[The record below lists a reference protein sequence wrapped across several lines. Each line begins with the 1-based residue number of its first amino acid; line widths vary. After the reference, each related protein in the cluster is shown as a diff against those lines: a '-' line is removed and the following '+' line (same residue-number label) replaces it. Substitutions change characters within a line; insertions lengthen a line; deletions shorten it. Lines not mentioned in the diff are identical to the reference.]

1 MNDQTEALAAALPQ
15 YAKGSIPDEVRL
27 VAKSSLLDWIGV
39 ALAAVHSEPMRGLR
53 AVLAPEAVAGNA
65 TLLGGGRT
73 TPVLAARLNGT
84 AGHVLDFDDVLAS
97 FGHPTVPVLPAAL
110 ALAEEHASS
119 GDALLRAFIG
129 GIETEVRVS
138 DLVGSGHYEIGFHS
152 TATLGIFGA
161 AAASAMLI
169 GLDQQQATTALGL
182 ASISS
187 AGLKSA
193 FGSWGKSLQV
203 GHAAS
208 EGIIAALLAREGATG
223 PGTRLAGSQGYLR
236 THRAAGDTTILEETD
251 PAAGAGSWRTMG
263 MLFKYH
269 ASCYGTHSSI
279 ESLLRLRAEADGA
292 EIREIRLAVSPRH
305 IGMCDQV
312 DARTELQ
319 GKFSLA
325 FTSALAWITGR
336 AGDADFRP
344 EVMARQDVQELATRV
359 RVTEDAGQQFSTTDV
374 EVELTDGRT
383 LRSAIDMTI
392 PATGAELADQW
403 SRLERK
409 FRGLTEP
416 LLPADLVDEL
426 VDIARRI
433 DELPSVTPLTT
444 ALAAAGDALKMSTVS

>member
-1 MNDQTEALAAALPQ
+1 MNDQTEVLAAALPA
-15 YAKGSIPDEVRL
+15 YADGEIPDDVRL

-39 ALAAVHSEPMRGLR
+39 AIAAVPSEPMRGLTT
-53 AVLAPEAVAGNA
+53 VLAPESVPGSA
-65 TLLGGGRT
+65 TLLSGGRT
-73 TPVLAARLNGT
+73 SPVLAARLNGT

-110 ALAEEHASS
+110 ALAEDQGAS

-129 GIETEVRVS
+129 GIETEARVS
-138 DLVGSGHYEIGFHS
+138 DLVGARHYEMGFHS

-161 AAASAMLI
+161 AAASAMSL
-169 GLDQQQATTALGL
+169 GLDQAQARTALGL

-208 EGIIAALLAREGATG
+208 EGVIAALLAREGATG
-223 PGTRLAGSQGYLR
+223 PGTYLGGSQGYLR
-236 THRAAGDTTILEETD
+236 THRSPGDPTVVESGLDE
-251 PAAGAGSWRTMG
+251 PGRPWRTMG

-292 EIREIRLAVSPRH
+292 DVREIRLGVSPRH

-312 DARTELQ
+312 NARTELQ

-325 FTSALAWITGR
+325 FTSALAWIKGT
-336 AGDADFRP
+336 AGEADFRP
-344 EVMARQDVQELATRV
+344 DSMADETVQEISTRV
-359 RVTEDAGQQFSTTDV
+359 KVVEDADRDFSTTEV
-374 EVELTDGRT
+374 EVDLADGRT
-383 LRSAIDMTI
+383 LSSAIDMTI
-392 PATGAELADQW
+392 PAPAHQLQEQW
-403 SRLERK
+403 NRLEEK
-409 FRGLTEP
+409 FRDLTGP
-416 LLPADLVDEL
+416 LLPTELIDRLVDL
-426 VDIARRI
+426 ARRV
-433 DELPSVTPLTT
+433 DELPSTAELTA
-444 ALAAAGDALKMSTVS
+444 ALAAAGDALQLTTAR